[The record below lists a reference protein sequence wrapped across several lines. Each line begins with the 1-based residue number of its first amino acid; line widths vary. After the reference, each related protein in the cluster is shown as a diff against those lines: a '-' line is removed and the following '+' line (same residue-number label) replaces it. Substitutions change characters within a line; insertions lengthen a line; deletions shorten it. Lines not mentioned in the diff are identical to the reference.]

1 MSRVYAQQK
10 RPAAKAA
17 EPSYRAA
24 AVPTPSLVSGAGS
37 SDLDSQ
43 MLAKYRQHFLDNQIP
58 TAEAEADRIAASIS
72 GARTPEEVKTQLG
85 EKMGADFSN
94 VTFHTDRS
102 AVDQA
107 DAMGARAYTSGS
119 DVYFGSGGFDPG
131 VAAHELVHTVQQGMV
146 SSTMQTTSAPTGGV
160 QMSTHFFKGIGR
172 TISSLFGE
180 TKHKKKQRDQAHDI
194 IHSIIIQN
202 PNYYEAIHQDNEDL
216 ETAYASQRELYD
228 TLTASWN
235 NPKNP
240 MRNIEG
246 AANPAEQATFGHI
259 HPDYK
264 KCTDVITFDDVQK
277 EYSLIKD
284 QYYGDPVRI
293 EGLNGKSMLKN
304 ARALQALHQDFNGL
318 DIRGVKKMSESMDPT
333 STEGIMAAYFNPR
346 EIRVN
351 DPYYKKGYGAFSAA
365 ANLGRKAA
373 PRGVT
378 TANHYYTFAHEAGHL
393 VNFQL
398 ADKFNEGRDTDSRR
412 IYGSTSTGQYN
423 YGAVARAIIAE
434 SMAKEATEGKDK
446 KLAKLLRKHG
456 GFKKNADLNSK
467 ESLRKI
473 ADLLGDERGIA
484 KSKMEAFSS
493 GSPLLSA
500 LRKKGYTSIYGASQ
514 STEMY
519 AEAFGEHYKNQ
530 LKENEYSQKWYKWN
544 KLRKL
549 RNSRNKLSDRI
560 VERSME
566 LFHDADKREELYRNI
581 GIDPNQER
589 LEENA
594 RNRATQTAE
603 AQETEAGNRFAEE
616 RRLAAERE
624 LAEERQRQEQEALA
638 ASEAPAASESSGPQP
653 LTYGRSNK
661 IYLAK
666 YLTQK
671 TGEKWTSKQIT
682 EDIFNQYI
690 GEAEDFIRE
699 KRAANIKD

>member
-180 TKHKKKQRDQAHDI
+180 TKHKKKQRQQASDI
-194 IHSIIIQN
+194 LLNIIYEN
-202 PNYYEAIHQDNEDL
+202 PKYSETFQENKRKL
-216 ETAYASQRELYD
+216 EGDYARAQQMYSGSQQ
-228 TLTASWN
+228 SWN
-235 NPKNP
+235 GLTPELQKVFQHP
-240 MRNIEG
+240 DT
-246 AANPAEQATFGHI
+246 AEQYMPLNPE
-259 HPDYK
+259 HPSGDM
-264 KCTDVITFDDVQK
+264 ISFPQVQK
-277 EYSLIKD
+277 EYEHVAD
-284 QYYGDPVRI
+284 QYYGNPVRI

-346 EIRVN
+346 EIRIN

-378 TANHYYTFAHEAGHL
+378 TANHNYTFAHEAGHL

-398 ADKFNEGRDTDSRR
+398 ADKFNVGRDTDSRR

-456 GFKKNADLNSK
+456 GFEKNADLNSK

-566 LFHDADKREELYRNI
+566 LFHDADKREELYQNI

-624 LAEERQRQEQEALA
+624 LAEERQRQEHEALA

-682 EDIFNQYI
+682 EEIFNRYI